1 MGAFYGCQITD
12 IILSYLSD
20 RNQQIIQSF
29 FYSECNAIHPEVF
42 CAADGDSSDPVSV
55 SFNADTL
62 DIGGSKAADWGF
74 IFYLA

>member
-1 MGAFYGCQITD
+1 MQY
-12 IILSYLSD
+12 
-20 RNQQIIQSF
+20 IQKF
-29 FYSECNAIHPEVF
+29 F
-42 CAADGDSSDPVSV
+42 CAADEDSGDPVSV